1 MEGARACSSGEDTA
15 VEKSTGASTERSRLS
30 FADNQHL
37 CFSAQADA
45 LSATLSEVESVV
57 ALTGQ
62 AFAKCLRRSRDRS
75 GRRSPYSDENR
86 PVRIQSERSRSSRG
100 CHLRHGQGGKLH
112 AYAKGAIRFDTEV
125 GASVAGEADSSGKP
139 CAICAPGDTDVVQ
152 APAAG
157 GLLFD
162 PFGCAPLEGFDG
174 ADLPFR
180 PGRSCS
186 FDGKSPS
193 SCALLTRT

>member
-1 MEGARACSSGEDTA
+1 MRADRARACSNGEDTA
-15 VEKSTGASTERSRLS
+15 VSRRAQERRRSVRGCRS
-30 FADNQHL
+30 PTTNT

-86 PVRIQSERSRSSRG
+86 PVRIPSERSRSSRG

-112 AYAKGAIRFDTEV
+112 AYAGGAIRFDTEV
-125 GASVAGEADSSGKP
+125 GRRSLAKPIQAGSLAPSARQAIPTSFRRRPPADCCSTRS
-139 CAICAPGDTDVVQ
+139 AAPH
-152 APAAG
+152 
-157 GLLFD
+157 
-162 PFGCAPLEGFDG
+162 
-174 ADLPFR
+174 
-180 PGRSCS
+180 
-186 FDGKSPS
+186 
-193 SCALLTRT
+193 